1 MKMERVLEILQSE
14 KDIPVHY
21 KGVPIWIEGIDK
33 NSCLAT
39 IQARGTHDE
48 SRVVSI
54 DGLEER

>member
-1 MKMERVLEILQSE
+1 MEMKRVLEILGSE

-21 KGVPIWIEGIDK
+21 KGIPIWIEAVDK
-33 NSCLAT
+33 DSCLAT

-54 DGLEER
+54 EGLAEK